1 MITEVKAVERS
12 IFTLMQK
19 VLAHFAG
26 SEFRNEVQMAKQEFF
41 EPLSVP
47 EETTPLYE
55 TRMSQFFD
63 WYFFTRPMRGFNQSP
78 LEAVFLTR
86 ELRFSAEES
95 ALIDRLRQ
103 NRHSLFEFV
112 KNKGESLVI
121 RDLLKNEKVLIPQP
135 NFTFEFEPDAI
146 FEVRLIPFD
155 KNFVFSRGFCF
166 HAPEARKYILA
177 ECKRH
182 RKDADLNQQELMLK
196 LLKMN
201 MRSAQY
207 KHVPI
212 EKIYS
217 IEGMTQVAAG
227 GRSAER

>member
-1 MITEVKAVERS
+1 MIIEVKAVEKA

-41 EPLSVP
+41 EPLSIP
-47 EETTPLYE
+47 EETTPHFE

-86 ELRFSAEES
+86 ELRFTSDES
-95 ALIDRLRQ
+95 ALVEKLRG

-112 KNKGESLVI
+112 KQKGEALVI
-121 RDLLKNEKVLIPQP
+121 RDLLKNEKVVIPQP
-135 NFTFEFEPDAI
+135 NFNFAFEPETI
-146 FEVRLIPFD
+146 FEVRLIPVD
-155 KNFVFSRGFCF
+155 KNFLFSRGFCF
-166 HAPEARKYILA
+166 HAPEARKYILS

-182 RKDADLNQQELMLK
+182 RKDLDLNQEEMILK
-196 LLKMN
+196 LVKMN
-201 MRSAQY
+201 MRAEQY
-207 KHVPI
+207 KHVAI
-212 EKIYS
+212 ERIYS
-217 IEGMTQVAAG
+217 VEGVA
-227 GRSAER
+227 R